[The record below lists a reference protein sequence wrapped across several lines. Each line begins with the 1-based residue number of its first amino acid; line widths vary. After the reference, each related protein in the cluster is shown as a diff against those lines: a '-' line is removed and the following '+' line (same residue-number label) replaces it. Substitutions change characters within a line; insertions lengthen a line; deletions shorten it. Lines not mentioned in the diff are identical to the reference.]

1 MAEGWAQKR
10 LEGPTKAV
18 KRAYLVESDFGKDV
32 FESAKGAARFI
43 IHNLGGSYIAHINFG
58 RQRDRE
64 FIRNVHKKI
73 HKTTDSGSAVD
84 IGGDTVRDPQFLGM
98 LAKEIR
104 TKDEVTI
111 QSGSNVPVNTLTWK
125 GEVKLDERSVNFRV
139 SPVDY
144 FKGRQFP
151 SYVDD
156 ARVRQNLKE
165 DEEEREEMEY
175 RDEERNAGDESSYL
189 DEEVV
194 STELV
199 MFDYQDLGA
208 QYYINTYNLDY
219 FEDNGDTI
227 DIAGKRKDIDRM
239 IRNER
244 VESLEGGTY

>member
-1 MAEGWAQKR
+1 MPIKKT
-10 LEGPTKAV
+10 LKGPSKAV

-43 IHNLGGSYIAHINFG
+43 IHNLGGSYIYHISFNMG
-58 RQRDRE
+58 SERI

-73 HKTTDSGSAVD
+73 HKTTDSGSVVA
-84 IGGDTVRDPQFLGM
+84 IGAHTVRDPQFLGL

-104 TKDEVTI
+104 IEDEVNI
-111 QSGSNVPVNTLTWK
+111 QSGSDVPINILTWK
-125 GEVKLDERSVNFRV
+125 GEAIIEERTVNFNV

-144 FKGRQFP
+144 FKGRQLP
-151 SYVDD
+151 SYVNE
-156 ARVRQNLKE
+156 AKVRENLKK
-165 DEEEREEMEY
+165 DEEERAEIQE
-175 RDEERNAGDESSYL
+175 YL

-199 MFDYQDLGA
+199 MFDYHDLGS
-208 QYYINTYNLDY
+208 QYYIRNYQLDY

-239 IRNER
+239 IREER